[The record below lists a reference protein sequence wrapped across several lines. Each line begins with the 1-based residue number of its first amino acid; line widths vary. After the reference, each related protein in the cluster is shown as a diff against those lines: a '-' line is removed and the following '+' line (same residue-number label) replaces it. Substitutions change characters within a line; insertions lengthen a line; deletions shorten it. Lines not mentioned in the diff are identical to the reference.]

1 MRRNRTK
8 RKTRVPQEGGAS
20 PAPTKRVL
28 GRLVAGGADV
38 RAGTFQEGREFFAED
53 FPCGFFG
60 EEDVIGGWKGNEA
73 GAGNFGGED
82 AAFFGRSDAVAI
94 GVKNNGGNRERGEQ
108 GADVDV
114 IASAHDFDEVG
125 GGDGDELEI
134 LEPLLVLGGGLFGNI
149 EIGDDLEERGIGF
162 APVELDEGFESAANL
177 DCVGMPPVVGAARIR
192 TVQNQMGNALR
203 MASGVGN
210 GDGAALRMAE
220 EGEFFQAGGVDNGF
234 QIVDPGFERNILD
247 VPFGEAVGAAVVAD
261 DALAVGEIPHP
272 VVPDGAFPF
281 EIEMVETV
289 GDFDERVPGADGGVG
304 ETDVV
309 RVVQKRISWRDAG
322 AGSGFAMGSGRS
334 DVFSVTGARKR

>member
-28 GRLVAGGADV
+28 GRLVAGGAGGGV
-38 RAGTFQEGREFFAED
+38 GAFQEGREFFAED

-82 AAFFGRSDAVAI
+82 AAFFGRSDAAAI

-192 TVQNQMGNALR
+192 TVQ
-203 MASGVGN
+203 
-210 GDGAALRMAE
+210 
-220 EGEFFQAGGVDNGF
+220 
-234 QIVDPGFERNILD
+234 D

-309 RVVQKRISWRDAG
+309 RAVQKRISWRDAG